1 MTDKQALTLMV
12 HTYKW
17 KMRANLA
24 TSDLKPKT
32 KEDLADLLGRKV
44 TRWLHDIEEATP
56 NTMDLVKSTIKVEMD
71 LLRL

>member
-44 TRWLHDIEEATP
+44 TR
-56 NTMDLVKSTIKVEMD
+56 
-71 LLRL
+71 